1 MRMNELKFE
10 KKLWS
15 IDKIGNIYETNSVSF
30 GKVILMNIMQMQE
43 EMAQLI
49 KNGWMPLNTE
59 KSLMLKSPIVK
70 NDRFFVVQYILS
82 KNTLDNQSNV

>member
-15 IDKIGNIYETNSVSF
+15 IDKIDNIYETNSVSF

>member
-1 MRMNELKFE
+1 MNELKFE
-10 KKLWS
+10 KKLWF
-15 IDKIGNIYETNSVSF
+15 IDKIDNIYETNSVSF

>member
-1 MRMNELKFE
+1 MNELKFE

-15 IDKIGNIYETNSVSF
+15 IDKIGNIYKTNSVSF
-30 GKVILMNIMQMQE
+30 GKVVLMNITQMQE

-49 KNGWMPLNTE
+49 KNGWVSLNTE
-59 KSLMLKSPIVK
+59 KSFMLKSPIVK

-82 KNTLDNQSNV
+82 KNTLDNQPNV

>member
-1 MRMNELKFE
+1 
-10 KKLWS
+10 
-15 IDKIGNIYETNSVSF
+15 
-30 GKVILMNIMQMQE
+30 MQMQE

-49 KNGWMPLNTE
+49 KNGWVSLNTE

-82 KNTLDNQSNV
+82 KNTLDNQPNV